1 MKSLNDIAL
10 PITEEEYRADG
21 TMHYSTITTFE
32 RGGFYSIP
40 TLFERKESP
49 SLLFGSVLDCMITG
63 TDAEFESLYYVADCP
78 ELVDKIASVVKALWG
93 LYKTEYFS
101 IYDIPDTVIIATLDE
116 VDYGKSWKRETRV
129 NKIKNEAC
137 NEYYTLLTIAA
148 DKTLIPSA
156 VYNDAM
162 KCAAALHDSPATGP
176 LFAPNNP
183 FDGIERLY
191 QIKFRSY
198 VKKLGE
204 GEYDIISD
212 NTPTVNAELLK
223 QEYVPFTSMMDL
235 VYVDHNKKI
244 ILPVDL
250 KTSSHYEAE
259 FEKSFIDWQY
269 SYQARSYI
277 HNLCSALEKDDYF
290 KDFKVLNYH
299 FVVVNKKTC
308 TPLVWEYEDTFDMNT
323 LYYGRNNQIVCRH
336 PFEAGIELNY
346 YLTHPE
352 VTIPLGVFINK
363 PNSLTKKLKNL

>member
-10 PITEEEYRADG
+10 PISEEEYRKDG
-21 TMHYSTITTFE
+21 TMHYSTITTYE

-40 TLFERKESP
+40 NLFDRKESP

-78 ELVDKIASVVKALWG
+78 DLPDKIASVVKALWG
-93 LYKTEYFS
+93 LYKAEYLS

-116 VDYGKSWKRETRV
+116 VDYGKTWKRETRLG
-129 NKIKNEAC
+129 KIKNNEC
-137 NEYYTLLTIAA
+137 NEYYTLLTIA
-148 DKTLIPSA
+148 DTKTLIPST

-162 KCAAALHDSPATGP
+162 KCANALHDSPATSQ

-198 VKKLGE
+198 VKKDGDN
-204 GEYDIISD
+204 YTVKSD
-212 NTPTVNAELLK
+212 NNPTINSNLLK
-223 QEYVPFTSMMDL
+223 QGYVPFTSMMDL
-235 VYVDHNKKI
+235 VYVDHNKKV

-250 KTSSHYEAE
+250 KTSSHAEAE
-259 FEKSFIDWQY
+259 FDKSFVEWYY

-277 HNLCSALEKDDYF
+277 HNLCSALKIDDYF
-290 KDFKVLNYH
+290 RDFKVLNYH
-299 FVVVNKKTC
+299 FVVVNKRTC
-308 TPLVWEYEDTFDMNT
+308 TPLVWEYEDTFNMDT

-352 VTIPLGVFINK
+352 VTVPLGISIDK
-363 PNSLTKKLKNL
+363 PNSLIKKLKEL